1 MLNEPNRSCLIS
13 IIIATNNAEKDIAAC
28 LKSIEPHI
36 SLTLEVIV
44 IDGGSQDE
52 TLSVLSGF
60 SACKIKWISEP
71 DQGIYDAFNK
81 GVTMASGK
89 WLYFLGSDDR
99 LLSGFSELGSKLANE
114 NTIYY
119 GNSKPFYGDRPPDP
133 YGLLQ
138 GEFSP
143 YRLAKYCMNHQSILY
158 PAKTFKN
165 YRYKLKYKV
174 LADYALNI
182 RLWGDAGYKR
192 EFHPIEIVSY
202 NMGGFSSVHEDL
214 AFARDKSKLIRKGM
228 GLKLF
233 IRYLFRRFKDRLKNR
248 D

>member
-1 MLNEPNRSCLIS
+1 LIS
-13 IIIATNNAEKDIAAC
+13 IIIATNNSGRDIAGC
-28 LKSIEPHI
+28 LKSIEPHT

-52 TLSVLSGF
+52 TLPLLSGF
-60 SACKIKWISEP
+60 SAFKIKWISEP

-81 GVTMASGK
+81 GVAMATGK

-99 LLSGFSELGSKLANE
+99 LLPGFSELGSKLVNKD
-114 NTIYY
+114 TVYY

-138 GEFSP
+138 GEFSA

-158 PAKTFKN
+158 PAKTFES
-165 YRYKLKYKV
+165 YRYKLRYKV

-182 RLWGDAGYKR
+182 RLWGDVRYKR

-202 NMGGFSSVHEDL
+202 NMGGFSSVHKDI
-214 AFARDKSKLIRKGM
+214 AFVRDKSRLIRKGM

>member
-1 MLNEPNRSCLIS
+1 MIS
-13 IIIATNNAEKDIAAC
+13 IIIATNNAGRDIAGC

-36 SLTLEVIV
+36 FLTLEVIV
-44 IDGGSQDE
+44 IDGGSLDE

-60 SACKIKWISEP
+60 SAFEIKWISEP

-81 GVTMASGK
+81 GVTMATGK

-99 LLSGFSELGSKLANE
+99 LLPGFSELGSKLVDKD
-114 NTIYY
+114 TVYY
-119 GNSKPFYGDRPPDP
+119 GNSKPFYGDRPPDS

-138 GEFSP
+138 GEFSA

-158 PAKTFKN
+158 PAKTFEN

-202 NMGGFSSVHEDL
+202 NMGGFSSVYEDI
-214 AFARDKSKLIRKGM
+214 AFVRDKSSLIRKGM